1 MIKTVLK
8 FVFAIA
14 IIFWL
19 LRSGKLDF
27 TLIQQS
33 FQMGYSWLAALIII
47 IMNAC
52 LGALRWKILLEIKTE
67 SKLSYF
73 KFIKLTWIG
82 LFFNSFLPGAVT
94 GDFIKLLY
102 AKDLSPKLSKTYLV
116 TSVLMDRILGLI
128 GLLFLVGIFS
138 LIYYSEIISKSP
150 QIGKLM
156 IINFLLFIVVISFL
170 ITLFLPQKVQDYFL
184 KLSLNIP
191 VLGYKIEKTLSQV
204 WLIGKNKIAVLKC
217 LFISL
222 ISQFSSVLC
231 FYILIFK
238 FVENGVP
245 LGHYFTFIPIGFV
258 AVAIPISPAGLGIG
272 HVAFETLFSYF
283 NIPNGASY
291 FNLFFLLM
299 IFNNLFGFIPYVLST
314 KKHSLT
320 EAKQFEEA

>member
-1 MIKTVLK
+1 M
-8 FVFAIA
+8 
-14 IIFWL
+14 
-19 LRSGKLDF
+19 
-27 TLIQQS
+27 
-33 FQMGYSWLAALIII
+33 
-47 IMNAC
+47 
-52 LGALRWKILLEIKTE
+52 
-67 SKLSYF
+67 
-73 KFIKLTWIG
+73 
-82 LFFNSFLPGAVT
+82 
-94 GDFIKLLY
+94 
-102 AKDLSPKLSKTYLV
+102 V